1 MTTIVGID
9 LGTTHTVVAA
19 ADVDAGDIRI
29 VPIPQLVARGTSHA
43 RDLLPSVLYAPA
55 ESEAL
60 SDPFA
65 EPPYVEGEL
74 ARSRAAE
81 IPGRAVLSAKSWLSH
96 SGVDRTAAI
105 LPWGNDADIA
115 DLPRI
120 SPVDASSRYLA
131 RVKRTL
137 SEAKISA
144 DAVVLTM
151 PASFDETARELTLQA
166 ATNAGLSVRLL
177 EEPQAAFYDVM
188 SRVGDDGLAALL
200 DRTGGEAR
208 ILVCDVGGG
217 TTDLSL
223 LRVTRDPELRIER
236 VAVGRHLLLGGDNMD
251 LALATR
257 VEDRFGQKLDAARFS
272 QLVAL
277 SRSAKEILLGANPP
291 ESVPIRLL
299 ASGARLVGATLSG
312 KITRA
317 DIDELIAGFFPVI
330 SRSELAKKAP
340 ARASAIVSFGLPY
353 ERDAAITRH
362 VAAFIARH
370 ASENAPNALLLNGG
384 VFQSPRLAARVA
396 EQVEA
401 CVGTAPVIVENDA
414 PSFAVARGA
423 VAYGRAL
430 ARRDR
435 KSARAPRLIEGGA
448 ARGYYVGLDPTH
460 AICVLPRGAEE
471 GTPYVTEGRVFA
483 LTIGKPARFDL
494 YASEVAHDEAGAIV
508 EIDPEKFARL
518 PPLATRLGDA
528 GRTRELR
535 VVLSA
540 ELTAVGTLE
549 IFAVEKSQDPRRFR
563 LSFHLRGTEH
573 EPVLSTRPPPASPK
587 SAAVEDA
594 KRMVREAFGDKADRK
609 VKDLLRDL
617 EKRMGERPTWSIEA
631 ARALFDELAPLHPAR
646 RASADHERVFWLLA
660 GFCARPGFG
669 AAGDEERARLFARL
683 FAEKVVFADN
693 PRVWQQFFIAM
704 RRASGGIDEAA
715 QIAMRDA
722 FDPIL
727 APPDAQRKRSK
738 KWKPLSEDDL
748 LETAASLERV
758 PASRRAE
765 LGDWIL
771 ERTWTNRDPRLWTA
785 ISKLGARAPSY
796 ASVHHV
802 VATKTAEKWL
812 DHLLR
817 EKWETLQTAELS
829 AVRLARK
836 TGDRARD
843 IPEKLAEEVAKRL
856 VAIDARPQ
864 SIRAVRELVIT
875 GDEDRAAFFGESL
888 PPGLRLA

>member
-1 MTTIVGID
+1 MTTVVGID
-9 LGTTHTVVAA
+9 LGTTHTVAA
-19 ADVDAGDIRI
+19 TAEVESGDIR
-29 VPIPQLVARGTSHA
+29 VLPIPQLVSRGIIEP

-55 ESEAL
+55 AGEAL
-60 SDPFA
+60 VDPFA
-65 EPPYVEGEL
+65 DPPYVEGQL
-74 ARSRAAE
+74 ASVRAAE

-96 SGVDRTAAI
+96 AGVDRTAAI
-105 LPWGNDADIA
+105 LPWGARDEID

-120 SPVDASSRYLA
+120 SPVDASARYLA
-131 RVKRTL
+131 RVKRAW
-137 SEAKISA
+137 SDAKISA
-144 DAVVLTM
+144 GSIVLTV

-166 ATNAGLSVRLL
+166 ATLAGLTVRLL

-188 SRVGDDGLAALL
+188 RRIGDDGLASLL

-223 LRVTRDPELRIER
+223 LRVSRDPDLRVER

-251 LALATR
+251 LALAAR
-257 VEDRFGQKLDAARFS
+257 IEDRFGQKLDATRFS

-277 SRSAKEILLGANPP
+277 CRNAKETLLGSNPP
-291 ESVPIRLL
+291 ESVPVRLL
-299 ASGARLVGATLSG
+299 ASGTKLVGATLSSELA
-312 KITRA
+312 RQ
-317 DIDELIAGFFPVI
+317 DIDQLIAGFFPLI
-330 SRSELAKKAP
+330 SSSELAKKAP
-340 ARASAIVSFGLPY
+340 PRTSAIVSFGLPY
-353 ERDAAITRH
+353 EREAAITRH

-370 ASENAPNALLLNGG
+370 AAEHAPNALLLNGG
-384 VFQSPRLAARVA
+384 VFQSPLLAARIA
-396 EQVEA
+396 EQLEA
-401 CVGTAPVIVENDA
+401 CVGAAPVLVDNDA
-414 PSFAVARGA
+414 PSLAVARGA
-423 VAYGRAL
+423 VAYGQAL

-435 KSARAPRLIEGGA
+435 KSAHAPRLIEGGS
-448 ARGYYVGLDPTH
+448 ARGYYVGLDGAH

-471 GTPYVTEGRVFA
+471 STPYVAEGRVFA
-483 LTIGKPARFDL
+483 LMIGKPARFDL
-494 YASEVAHDEAGAIV
+494 YACDDARDDAGEIV
-508 EIDPEKFARL
+508 EIDPDRFARL

-549 IFAVEKSQDPRRFR
+549 LFAVEKSLDPRRFR

-573 EPVLSTRPPPASPK
+573 EPVLSTRPPPASMK
-587 SAAVEDA
+587 SPGTEDA
-594 KRMVREAFGDKADRK
+594 VRMVREAFSDKADRK

-617 EKRMGERPTWSIEA
+617 ERRLGERPSWSIET
-631 ARALFDELAPLHPAR
+631 ARALFDALAPLHPAR

-704 RRASGGIDEAA
+704 RRASGGIDESA
-715 QIAMRDA
+715 QVAMRDA
-722 FDPIL
+722 FDPVL
-727 APPDAQRKRSK
+727 APADAQLKRSK

-817 EKWETLQTAELS
+817 EKWESLQTAELS
-829 AVRLARK
+829 AVRLARM

-843 IPEKLAEEVAKRL
+843 VDEKLRREVEKRL

-864 SIRAVRELVIT
+864 SIRAVRELVIV
-875 GDEDRAAFFGESL
+875 DDADRAAFFGESL
-888 PPGLRLA
+888 PAGLRLA

>member
-9 LGTTHTVVAA
+9 LGTTHTVVATA
-19 ADVDAGDIRI
+19 EVDDGEIRV
-29 VPIPQLVARGTSHA
+29 VPVPQLVARGNVQPH
-43 RDLLPSVLYAPA
+43 DLLPSVLYAPA
-55 ESEAL
+55 PGEGL
-60 SDPFA
+60 VDPFA
-65 EPPYVEGEL
+65 DAPYIEGEL
-74 ARSRAAE
+74 ARARAAE

-96 SGVDRTAAI
+96 SGVDRTAPI
-105 LPWGNDADIA
+105 LPWGAADEIA

-120 SPVDASSRYLA
+120 SPVDASARFLA

-144 DAVVLTM
+144 DSIVLTV
-151 PASFDETARELTLQA
+151 PASFDESARELTLQA
-166 ATNAGLSVRLL
+166 AANAGLHVRLL

-188 SRVGDDGLAALL
+188 SRIGDAGLAALL

-223 LRVTRDPELRIER
+223 LRVSRDPELRIER

-251 LALATR
+251 LALAAR
-257 VEDRFGQKLDAARFS
+257 IEDRFGQKLDAARFS

-277 SRSAKEILLGANPP
+277 SRSAKETLLGSNPP

-299 ASGARLVGATLSG
+299 ASGARLVGATLSSEL
-312 KITRA
+312 TRD
-317 DIDELIAGFFPVI
+317 DIDQLIAGFFPLI
-330 SRSELAKKAP
+330 SPSDAAKKAP
-340 ARASAIVSFGLPY
+340 VRASAIVSFGLPY
-353 ERDAAITRH
+353 EREAAITRH

-370 ASENAPNALLLNGG
+370 AAENAPNALLLNGG
-384 VFQSPRLAARVA
+384 VFQSPRLAARIA
-396 EQVEA
+396 EQLEA
-401 CVGTAPVIVENDA
+401 CVGAPPVVIENDA
-414 PSFAVARGA
+414 PSLAVARGA

-435 KSARAPRLIEGGA
+435 KSVHAPRLIEGGA

-460 AICVLPRGAEE
+460 AICVLPRGADE
-471 GTPYVTEGRVFA
+471 GTPYVAEGRVFA

-494 YASEVAHDEAGAIV
+494 YASEVAHDQAGAIV

-518 PPLATRLGDA
+518 PPLATRLGEA

-563 LSFHLRGTEH
+563 LSFHLRGTEN
-573 EPVLSTRPPPASPK
+573 EPLLSTRPPPASTK
-587 SAAVEDA
+587 SAATDDGR
-594 KRMVREAFGDKADRK
+594 RMIREAFGEKSDRK

-617 EKRMGERPTWSIEA
+617 ERRIGERPSWSLET
-631 ARALFDELAPLHPAR
+631 ARALFDELAPLQAAR
-646 RASADHERVFWLLA
+646 RTSADHERVFWLLA

-669 AAGDEERARLFARL
+669 APGDEDRARLFTRL
-683 FAEKVVFADN
+683 FAEKVIFADN

-704 RRASGGIDEAA
+704 RRASGGIDENA
-715 QIAMRDA
+715 QVAMRDA
-722 FDPIL
+722 FDPVL
-727 APPDAQRKRSK
+727 APPDAQLKRSK

-758 PASRRAE
+758 PAARRTE

-802 VATKTAEKWL
+802 VSTKTAEKWL
-812 DHLLR
+812 DHLLK

-843 IPEKLAEEVAKRL
+843 IDEKLAREVEKRL
-856 VAIDARPQ
+856 VAIDARPS
-864 SIRAVRELVIT
+864 SIRAVRELVMV
-875 GDEDRAAFFGESL
+875 DDADRAAFFGESL
-888 PPGLRLA
+888 PAGLRLA